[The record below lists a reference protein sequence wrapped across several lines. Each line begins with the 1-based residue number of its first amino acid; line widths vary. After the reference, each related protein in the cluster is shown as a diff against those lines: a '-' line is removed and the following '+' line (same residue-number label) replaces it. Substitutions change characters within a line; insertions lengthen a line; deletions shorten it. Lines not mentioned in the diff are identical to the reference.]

1 MVIPKTEKDEGSDN
15 EALNRQKK
23 TEKKDHQQAEALVVD
38 DFVYKVFFEHREIE
52 QVRERQN
59 NDLFEDLLRV
69 RSDAK
74 YESSTLFGGDKFN
87 ISSFA
92 PKLKKNQD
100 GENLRRK
107 SPRRRVSRFNF
118 DGEE

>member
-1 MVIPKTEKDEGSDN
+1 M
-15 EALNRQKK
+15 
-23 TEKKDHQQAEALVVD
+23 
-38 DFVYKVFFEHREIE
+38 YKIFFEQQEIE
-52 QVRERQN
+52 EVREKQN
-59 NDLFEDLLRV
+59 NDLFEDLLRI

-92 PKLKKNQD
+92 PKLKKKQD
-100 GENLRRK
+100 GDNLRRK